1 MVKRLTSGLFSVIAS
16 CERLLEVESVM
27 PDNESDDSYY
37 GCDSIKLEHI
47 FSYDKVQ
54 KDVLHD
60 FSFEI
65 HKGEC
70 VDLNKHL

>member
-1 MVKRLTSGLFSVIAS
+1 
-16 CERLLEVESVM
+16 M

-37 GCDSIKLEHI
+37 GCDSIKFEHI

-70 VDLNKHL
+70 VDINKHL